1 MKRFI
6 ISAFIAALL
15 SISLTPAFAAPYQHN
30 LNSPDG
36 YKKFWDEQSDRK
48 GG

>member
-6 ISAFIAALL
+6 ISAFVAALL
-15 SISLTPAFAAPYQHN
+15 SISLAPAFAAPSDHN
-30 LNSPDG
+30 LKTPDG
-36 YKKFWDEQSDRK
+36 IKKFWDEQGDRS